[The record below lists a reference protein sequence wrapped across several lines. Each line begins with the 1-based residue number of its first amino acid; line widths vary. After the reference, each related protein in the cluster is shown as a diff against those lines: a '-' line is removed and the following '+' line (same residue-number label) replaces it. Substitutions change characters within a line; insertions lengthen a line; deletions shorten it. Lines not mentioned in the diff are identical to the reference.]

1 MYGKLPRS
9 NRSLLDQPARIRSG
23 GERDRDKHQS
33 RIYVPLAHAEILRCS
48 NSGDKKYAQ
57 NVLLND
63 HSRALPSTIVGTATA
78 VQAHTLDW

>member
-1 MYGKLPRS
+1 MANFRAQTGLFWT
-9 NRSLLDQPARIRSG
+9 NLLASG
-23 GERDRDKHQS
+23 AEECETEQTSEQDLRAACTCRD
-33 RIYVPLAHAEILRCS
+33 LALQQFR
-48 NSGDKKYAQ
+48 GQKKYAQ